1 MVCLY
6 ILDNQDAIMTP
17 HDFLFR
23 GALEELDPDVAELIR
38 HETARQARYLMLIAS
53 ESTIPVAV
61 QQAVGSPLM
70 NLYAEGYPLDETR
83 ALSQA
88 DILDYGARLPE
99 YRRFADKRYYKGTEY
114 ADIVEA
120 LARRRVAELFAT
132 PQTPAEKLFVNVQPL
147 SGAPANNAVYHALV
161 NTGDTVMGMDLLH
174 GGHLTHGS
182 PVNRTGKNYTIVSY
196 GIHPETEMLDY
207 EEIRDLARQHRPKM
221 IIAGY
226 TSYPHAPDWKLFRE
240 IADEVGAYLMA
251 DIAHVSGLVIAGIYP
266 SPVGIADVVTFT
278 THKTL
283 ASARGG
289 VIITHKKA
297 VASKVDRAVFPGEQG
312 GPHINQIAGL
322 AVGLKLAATEQFRE
336 LQRRTVVNAARLA
349 AKLTEL
355 GFRVPYG
362 GTTTHMLLLDC
373 KSVVGPDGTPLS
385 GDMASRILDLAG
397 IVANRN
403 TIPGDTS
410 ALRASGLRMGTP
422 WITQRGFGEAEI
434 DRLAQIIA
442 DVLRAC
448 TPFSYEGKKR
458 PEARA
463 KVNFDVLQAA
473 KLAVRDLALSVGI
486 DTGVTADDYP
496 HFYYMTP
503 EPDAENWQTLA
514 IRGELAADFLHTALT
529 SDVHALQPGDQQPT
543 WVLGADG
550 AAITPGVLE
559 RKTEG
564 YNLHIARNSGR
575 AAAWL
580 RSLSDGFALFDPSD
594 PYAKVP
600 GPVDVQSVGAVDTS
614 RLTVNITG
622 DWQADHTGYAPRKAY
637 FVGINGAQ
645 YAGPKPAAL
654 PVFTWEEP
662 SPDGIKTTTL
672 NALHRE
678 IGAKM
683 VEFAGYDMPVWY
695 SSVMEE
701 HLAVRNGAGIFD
713 VTHMGVFDATGPGA
727 AAFLDT
733 VTTNE
738 VTRLAVGESHY
749 TYLLDVNGIPVDDL
763 MIYRVG
769 EEHFLIVVNAS
780 NNDKNW
786 TWLNSIIN
794 GDVQIDPA
802 NPGRRI
808 EGIDRFTLRDLRDP
822 AVGAAMRVDIALQGP
837 KSTEVLL
844 QLHGSDTD
852 KARISKLPWA
862 GVTRAVLG
870 GYDLIISRTGYTG
883 ERTAYELFI
892 HPDQAPALFKDLVEC
907 GAVACGLAAR
917 DSLRTEAGLPLYGHE
932 LAGPLT
938 LNPADAG
945 FGSYVRL
952 WKPFFVGKAAFVAHE
967 QERDAEVVRFRLD
980 NKGARPAHPG
990 DPMVDKKGR
999 VVGVVTSCSID
1010 TEGCQLGQAYAKIAA
1025 AEDGA
1030 EVAVFAGSARARSG
1044 KAPGELGMGDKV
1056 PMPEPAT
1063 ILSRFPKR
1071 K

>member
-1 MVCLY
+1 
-6 ILDNQDAIMTP
+6 MTP

-23 GALEELDPDVAELIR
+23 GDLEELDPDVAELIR
-38 HETARQARYLMLIAS
+38 HETARQSRYLMLIAS
-53 ESTIPVAV
+53 ESTIPAAV
-61 QQAVGSPLM
+61 RQAVGSTFQ
-70 NLYAEGYPLDETR
+70 NIYAEGYPLDETR
-83 ALSQA
+83 PLTQA
-88 DILDYGARLPE
+88 DILDYNARLPE

-114 ADIVEA
+114 ANIVEA
-120 LARRRVAELFAT
+120 LARRRAAELFAT
-132 PQTPAEKLFVNVQPL
+132 PQTPAEKLYVNVQPL

-161 NTGDTVMGMDLLH
+161 NIGDTVMGMDLLH

-182 PVNRTGKNYTIVSY
+182 PVNRTGKNYNIVSY

-207 EEIRDLARQHRPKM
+207 DQIRDLARQHRPKM
-221 IIAGY
+221 IIAGF
-226 TSYPHAPDWKLFRE
+226 TSYPHAPDWKILRE

-251 DIAHVSGLVIAGIYP
+251 DIAHVSGLVIAGVYP

-283 ASARGG
+283 ASSRGG
-289 VIITHKKA
+289 VILTHKKA
-297 VASKVDRAVFPGEQG
+297 VANKIDRAVFPGEQG
-312 GPHINQIAGL
+312 GPHLNQIAGL
-322 AVGLKLAATEQFRE
+322 AVGLRLAATEQFHE
-336 LQRRTVVNAARLA
+336 LQRQTVVNAARLA

-362 GTTTHMLLLDC
+362 GTTTHMFLLDC

-397 IVANRN
+397 IVVNRN

-410 ALRASGLRMGTP
+410 ALRASGLRLGTP

-442 DVLRAC
+442 DVLHAC

-458 PEARA
+458 AEPRA
-463 KVNFDVLQAA
+463 KVNFEALQTA
-473 KLAVRDLALSVGI
+473 KLAVRDLSLSMGI
-486 DTGVTADDYP
+486 DTETVTDDYP

-503 EPDAENWQTLA
+503 EPDTVAWKTLA
-514 IRGELAADFLHTALT
+514 IRGELAADFLHVALT

-543 WVLGADG
+543 WILDEDG
-550 AAITPGVLE
+550 AAITHGVLE
-559 RKTEG
+559 RAAEG
-564 YNLHIARNSGR
+564 YHLYIARNSGR

-580 RSLSDGFALFDPSD
+580 RSLSDGFVLFDPRD

-600 GPVDVQSVGAVDTS
+600 GPVDVQVMGAADTG
-614 RLTVNITG
+614 RFKVNIKG
-622 DWQADHTGYAPRKAY
+622 DWQADLTGYASHKAY
-637 FVGINGAQ
+637 FVGMNGVN

-654 PVFTWEEP
+654 PVFTWAEP

-672 NALHRE
+672 HALHQQM
-678 IGAKM
+678 GAKM

-713 VTHMGVFDATGPGA
+713 VSHMGTFDATGPGA
-727 AAFLDT
+727 VAFLDT

-738 VTRLAVGESHY
+738 VGKLAVGESHY
-749 TYLLDVNGIPVDDL
+749 TYFLDVNGIPVDDL

-786 TWLNSIIN
+786 AWLNGIIN
-794 GDVQIDPA
+794 GEMQIDPA

-822 AVGAAMRVDIALQGP
+822 AVGAEMRVDIALQGP

-844 QLHGSDTD
+844 QLHGSDAD
-852 KARISKLPWA
+852 KARVSKLPWA
-862 GVTRAVLG
+862 GVTRVTLG
-870 GYDLIISRTGYTG
+870 GYDLIVSRTGYTG

-892 HPDQAPALFKDLVEC
+892 HPDKAAALFKDLVEC

-945 FGSYVRL
+945 FGSYVKL
-952 WKPFFVGKAAFVAHE
+952 WKPFFVGKAAFAAHE
-967 QERDAEVVRFRLD
+967 RERDAEVVRFRMD
-980 NKGARPAHPG
+980 NKGARPAHQG

-999 VVGVVTSCSID
+999 VVGLVTSCSID
-1010 TEGCQLGQAYAKIAA
+1010 TEGYQLGQAYVKVAT
-1025 AEDGA
+1025 AEEGA
-1030 EVAVFAGSARARSG
+1030 GVAVFAGSGRTKAG